1 MDRGLRSKERMKYE
15 GGRRQTTSLTTD
27 VYDPIRPFQTSR
39 ILLLLSLLISFG
51 TFACGLKAER
61 RTLPTEVE
69 SAVGTVSDDI
79 AAEHYEKIYTEAS
92 ELWRQDATLEQSIA
106 SFKTL
111 REKLGP
117 VENRVLQSATEQT
130 NSGGPLQGRAYIV
143 TYRTEFQNGEG
154 METFT
159 VVERKGQWLLAR
171 YLVTSTA
178 LK

>member
-1 MDRGLRSKERMKYE
+1 MKYE
-15 GGRRQTTSLTTD
+15 EPGRKAVSSTTD
-27 VYDPIRPFQTSR
+27 LFDSIRPFPTSR
-39 ILLLLSLLISFG
+39 ILLISLLISFFG
-51 TFACGLKAER
+51 FACGLKAER
-61 RTLPTEVE
+61 RTLPAEVE

-79 AAEHYEKIYTEAS
+79 AAERYEKIYTEAS
-92 ELWRQDATLEQSIA
+92 ELWRQDATLEQSMA

-130 NSGGPLQGRAYIV
+130 NSSGPLQGRAYIV
-143 TYRTEFQNGEG
+143 TYRTKFQNSEG

-159 VVERKGQWLLAR
+159 LVERKGQWLLAR

>member
-1 MDRGLRSKERMKYE
+1 MDRGLRFKERMKCE
-15 GGRRQTTSLTTD
+15 GGGRQATSLTPI
-27 VYDPIRPFQTSR
+27 VFDPIRPFQPAR
-39 ILLLLSLLISFG
+39 ILLLSLLLSFV

-61 RTLPTEVE
+61 RTLPAEVE

-79 AAEHYEKIYTEAS
+79 AAERYEKIYTEAS

-106 SFKTL
+106 TFKTL

-130 NSGGPLQGRAYIV
+130 NSSGPLQGRAYIV
-143 TYRTEFQNGEG
+143 TYRTKFQNGEG

-159 VVERKGQWLLAR
+159 LVERKGQWLLAR

-178 LK
+178 LQ

>member
-1 MDRGLRSKERMKYE
+1 MKCE
-15 GGRRQTTSLTTD
+15 GGSRKVKSLIPD
-27 VYDPIRPFQTSR
+27 VFDSIRPFQTSR
-39 ILLLLSLLISFG
+39 LLLISLLISSFS
-51 TFACGLKAER
+51 FACGLKAER
-61 RTLPTEVE
+61 RSLPAEVE
-69 SAVGTVSDDI
+69 SAIGTVSDDI
-79 AAEHYEKIYTEAS
+79 AVERYEKIHIEAS

-117 VENRVLQSATEQT
+117 VENRMLQSATEQT
-130 NSGGPLQGRAYIV
+130 NSSGPLKGRAYIV
-143 TYRTEFQNGEG
+143 SYRTKFQNGEG

-159 VVERKGQWLLAR
+159 LVERKGQWLLAR

>member
-1 MDRGLRSKERMKYE
+1 MKCE
-15 GGRRQTTSLTTD
+15 GGRRKGTSLIAD
-27 VYDPIRPFQTSR
+27 LFDSIRPFQTSR
-39 ILLLLSLLISFG
+39 ILLLSLLISLVSV
-51 TFACGLKAER
+51 ACDGLKAER

-69 SAVGTVSDDI
+69 SAIGTVSDDI
-79 AAEHYEKIYTEAS
+79 AAERYEKIYTEAS

-130 NSGGPLQGRAYIV
+130 NSSGPLQGRAYIV
-143 TYRTEFQNGEG
+143 TYRTKFQNGEG

-159 VVERKGQWLLAR
+159 LVERKGQWSLAR

>member
-1 MDRGLRSKERMKYE
+1 MDRGLRFRERMKCE
-15 GGRRQTTSLTTD
+15 GGRRNGISLTTD
-27 VYDPIRPFQTSR
+27 VFNPIRPFQTSR
-39 ILLLLSLLISFG
+39 ILLLSLLISFAS
-51 TFACGLKAER
+51 FACGLNAER
-61 RTLPTEVE
+61 RSLPAEVA

-79 AAEHYEKIYTEAS
+79 AAERYEKIYTEAS

-117 VENRVLQSATEQT
+117 IQNRVLQSATEQT
-130 NSGGPLQGRAYIV
+130 NFSGPLQGRAYIV
-143 TYRTEFQNGEG
+143 TYRTKFQNGEG

-159 VVERKGQWLLAR
+159 LVERKGQWLLAR

>member
-1 MDRGLRSKERMKYE
+1 MKSE
-15 GGRRQTTSLTTD
+15 GPGRKAVSSTTD
-27 VYDPIRPFQTSR
+27 LFDSLRPFPTSR
-39 ILLLLSLLISFG
+39 ILLILLLIFFFG
-51 TFACGLKAER
+51 FACGLKAER

-79 AAEHYEKIYTEAS
+79 AAERYERIYTEAS

-130 NSGGPLQGRAYIV
+130 NSSVSLQGRAYIV
-143 TYRTEFQNGEG
+143 TYRTKFQNGEG

-159 VVERKGQWLLAR
+159 LVERKDQWLLAR
-171 YLVTSTA
+171 YLATSTA
-178 LK
+178 LR